1 MNFVLSSM
9 RKDLARW
16 WQDRTAILIWLG
28 IPFLVGGM
36 ITTLMDGGDGT
47 QPHGILLL
55 VDQDDSLLSGLV
67 AGVYTSGE
75 LGELITV
82 EKVSLEDG
90 NERINAGDGSG
101 LLIIPEG
108 FGDAFLNEVP
118 VTLTLR
124 TNPSQTIL
132 PGIITD
138 VTEILLDAGFYAQR
152 LFGAE
157 IKEITSPDSDA
168 DDAAVVALATRVNS
182 KMDIIAPHLF
192 PPAIDLEVV
201 PLPPSEPSLPLALM
215 FLPGVIMMA
224 ILFAANSLA
233 ADYWAE
239 KQNGTLRRLAFAPGR
254 LTAFVTGKALA
265 VGVVIGAIVLLTMTI
280 GFLYHGVAWS
290 EFLPSLTWLTISGV
304 GIFAWFAV
312 LQMLFATQRSA
323 NLVTSI
329 LLFPLLMAGGSFF
342 PLAVLPDWIA
352 AIGRIAPNGFVVDRM
367 ATELITPAAWTIDL
381 NSWLIVFAMTA
392 SGLMICAWRL
402 RTGFAR
408 S

>member
-36 ITTLMDGGDGT
+36 ITTLMDGGDGAK
-47 QPHGILLL
+47 PHGILLL

-67 AGVYTSGE
+67 AGAYTSGE
-75 LGELITV
+75 LGELISV
-82 EKVSLEDG
+82 EKVSFEEG
-90 NERINAGDGSG
+90 NERINSGDGSG

-118 VTLTLR
+118 VTLTLK
-124 TNPSQTIL
+124 TNPSQSIL

-152 LFGAE
+152 LFGPE
-157 IKEITSPDSDA
+157 IREITSDDGEA
-168 DDAAVVALATRVNS
+168 DDAAVVAIATRINS
-182 KMDIIAPHLF
+182 KMDVIAPHLF
-192 PPAIDLEVV
+192 PPAIEFEIL
-201 PLPPSEPSLPLALM
+201 PPPPSEPSLPLALM

-233 ADYWAE
+233 ADFWTE
-239 KQNGTLRRLAFAPGR
+239 RQNGTLRRLVFAPAR

-265 VGVVIGAIVLLTMTI
+265 VGVVIGAIVLITMTI
-280 GFLYHGVAWS
+280 GFIYHGVAWA
-290 EFLPSLTWLTISGV
+290 EFLPSLIWLTISGV

-312 LQMLFATQRSA
+312 LQMLFATQRTA
-323 NLVTSI
+323 NLLTSI

-352 AIGRIAPNGFVVDRM
+352 AIGRVAPNGFVVDRM
-367 ATELITPAAWTIDL
+367 ATELVTPGPWSIDL
-381 NSWLIVFAMTA
+381 NSWLIVLAMTA
-392 SGLMICAWRL
+392 SGLAICAWRL
-402 RTGFAR
+402 RSGFAR

>member
-312 LQMLFATQRSA
+312 LQMLFVTQRSA

>member
-1 MNFVLSSM
+1 MNFVWSSM

-36 ITTLMDGGDGT
+36 ITALMDGGDGAN
-47 QPHGILLL
+47 PHGVLLL
-55 VDQDDSLLSGLV
+55 VDQDDSLLSGLI
-67 AGVYTSGE
+67 AGAYTAGE

-82 EKVSLEDG
+82 EKVSLEEG
-90 NERINAGDGSG
+90 TERINTGDGSG
-101 LLIIPEG
+101 LLIIPKG
-108 FGDAFLNEVP
+108 FGEAFLNEVP
-118 VTLTLR
+118 VTLTLK

-152 LFGAE
+152 LFGPE
-157 IKEITSPDSDA
+157 IDEIVNSDGDDSN
-168 DDAAVVALATRVNS
+168 AAVAAIATRINS
-182 KMDIIAPHLF
+182 KIQRIAPQLF
-192 PPAIDLEVV
+192 PPLIDLVIV
-201 PLPPSEPSLPLALM
+201 DPPPDEPSLPLALM

-233 ADYWAE
+233 ADFWKE
-239 KQNGTLRRLAFAPGR
+239 QQNGTLRRLVFAPGR
-254 LTAFVTGKALA
+254 LGAFVTGKAVA
-265 VGVVIGAIVLLTMTI
+265 AAVVIAAIVFITMTI
-280 GFLYHGVAWS
+280 GFLYHGIAWAK
-290 EFLPSLTWLTISGV
+290 FVPSLLWLTISGV
-304 GIFAWFAV
+304 GLFAWFAA
-312 LQMLFATQRSA
+312 LHMFFATQKTA
-323 NLVTSI
+323 NLLTSI

-352 AIGRIAPNGFVVDRM
+352 AIGRVAPNGFVVDRM
-367 ATELITPAAWTIDL
+367 ATELVTPGAWTIDT

-392 SGLMICAWRL
+392 TGLAVCTWRL
-402 RTGFAR
+402 RSGFAR